1 LTIWFLAFL
10 ALIWIGVFLPGAVRA
25 KRRTPL
31 PAATRFK
38 RVMTSIAPSRPS
50 PRHAV
55 PRPSAAKSRTDS
67 GRWVIVP
74 YSDERARQRAAMKQ
88 AQQRRRRMLA
98 LLLAAAVTSAV
109 AAVLRGQPWLEI
121 HLMLDGALL
130 FYVALLHETKRR
142 RDERFAK
149 VRSIER
155 PVSDDAQVL
164 SPVSVGGEHS

>member
-1 LTIWFLAFL
+1 
-10 ALIWIGVFLPGAVRA
+10 
-25 KRRTPL
+25 
-31 PAATRFK
+31 
-38 RVMTSIAPSRPS
+38 
-50 PRHAV
+50 
-55 PRPSAAKSRTDS
+55 
-67 GRWVIVP
+67 
-74 YSDERARQRAAMKQ
+74 
-88 AQQRRRRMLA
+88 MLA

-155 PVSDDAQVL
+155 PLSDDAQVL